1 MVWKTSKQM
10 LINVEKKIN
19 SISFLLK
26 TANVIIYN
34 SVILCIIAL
43 EMFDFTQ
50 KIHIGKA
57 YNQKPK

>member
-10 LINVEKKIN
+10 LINVEKDIN
-19 SISFLLK
+19 GISFLLK

-43 EMFDFTQ
+43 KMLDFT
-50 KIHIGKA
+50 
-57 YNQKPK
+57 